1 MTMPLVD
8 LAMSGF
14 ILCSNYARTESLKS
28 LKTFARAQSSGMPL
42 KELSRVKLRRLT
54 RERILKNS
62 RKTGTRQ
69 NTRAVLSTFAKMHS
83 RYKPCFIDA
92 LFVACENSRLTSGGF
107 QRKPPDVRRLF
118 SQATLFGVTGIS
130 G

>member
-92 LFVACENSRLTSGGF
+92 LF

>member
-8 LAMSGF
+8 LAMSSF
-14 ILCSNYARTESLKS
+14 ILCSNVR
-28 LKTFARAQSSGMPL
+28 
-42 KELSRVKLRRLT
+42 

-69 NTRAVLSTFAKMHS
+69 YTRVVWSTFAKIRS

-92 LFVACENSRLTSGGF
+92 LF
-107 QRKPPDVRRLF
+107 
-118 SQATLFGVTGIS
+118 GVTGIS